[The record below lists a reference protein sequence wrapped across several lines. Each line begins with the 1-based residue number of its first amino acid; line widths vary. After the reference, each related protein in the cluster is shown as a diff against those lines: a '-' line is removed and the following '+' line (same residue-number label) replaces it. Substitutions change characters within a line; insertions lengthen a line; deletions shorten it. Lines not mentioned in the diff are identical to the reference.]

1 MKKYIAILLTLC
13 FTAFAATAIEINCV
27 AGRLAST
34 LNDKTIDRLCIKG
47 SVDASDL
54 FFIADE
60 LENLKELDLSGCT
73 IEAYRGIPVHGQAHY
88 EAATIPGGTFAASHI
103 ETIHFPTDGTLHI
116 GDAAFISSG
125 LKSLNIGCNVT
136 IGTGAFASCE
146 SLGEVRITGRA
157 IIGEY
162 AFRSCKSLST
172 ADLTGAIEIG
182 VKAFAACTQ
191 LHTAVFGKD
200 ISVIGASSFEGCGL
214 KSINLENTIVNT
226 IGNRA
231 FAQNTSLENILLPQS
246 VKTLGEGML
255 SDCHALGEFSIPPTC
270 TSLPDYALKDTG
282 IGHISLG
289 NIVEIGAYSLK
300 GNSSLSTITLPATLE
315 RIGNN
320 AMEGMTG
327 LTSIEATALK
337 SVPSICNDVWAGI
350 DRPAVL
356 LLTAKDMVPQFRQ
369 SPQWQDFLILDE
381 AQSSIKNT
389 DVTKEL
395 NYTLHDDIL
404 AIESPESPIT
414 EVSVY
419 SPDGKTAISARP
431 SNRMCTLN
439 LSGQSARILI
449 IHIILADSTVA
460 NLKISR

>member
-1 MKKYIAILLTLC
+1 MTLC

-73 IEAYRGIPVHGQAHY
+73 IEAYRGIPVHGRAHY
-88 EAATIPGGTFAASHI
+88 DAATIPGGTFAASHI

-200 ISVIGASSFEGCGL
+200 ISVIGASSFEGCRL

-246 VKTLGEGML
+246 VKTLGEGF
-255 SDCHALGEFSIPPTC
+255 AFR
-270 TSLPDYALKDTG
+270 LPRTQRGQHTADM
-282 IGHISLG
+282 HIAARL
-289 NIVEIGAYSLK
+289 
-300 GNSSLSTITLPATLE
+300 
-315 RIGNN
+315 
-320 AMEGMTG
+320 
-327 LTSIEATALK
+327 
-337 SVPSICNDVWAGI
+337 C
-350 DRPAVL
+350 
-356 LLTAKDMVPQFRQ
+356 PQRYRRWLHIFRQ
-369 SPQWQDFLILDE
+369 SRRNRGVLSKATRLYRQSHFRPPSSESATMQWK
-381 AQSSIKNT
+381 A
-389 DVTKEL
+389 
-395 NYTLHDDIL
+395 
-404 AIESPESPIT
+404 
-414 EVSVY
+414 
-419 SPDGKTAISARP
+419 
-431 SNRMCTLN
+431 
-439 LSGQSARILI
+439 
-449 IHIILADSTVA
+449 
-460 NLKISR
+460 

>member
-27 AGRLAST
+27 AGRLVST

-125 LKSLNIGCNVT
+125 LKSLNISCNVT

-146 SLGEVRITGRA
+146 SLGDVRITGRA

-246 VKTLGEGML
+246 VKTLGEGL
-255 SDCHALGEFSIPPTC
+255 LFDCHALGEFSIPPTC

-289 NIVEIGAYSLK
+289 NLVEIGAYSLK

-337 SVPSICNDVWAGI
+337 SVPSIGNDVWAGI

-356 LLTAKDMVPQFRQ
+356 LLTAKDMVTQFRQ

-419 SPDGKTAISARP
+419 SPDGKTTISARP